1 MTNWPKTQTAQDAR
15 DRMNVARSGS
25 LACSLDMASH
35 GWLDPTVEYLGTLLQ
50 EIRDWERSVRE
61 ELLAQHD
68 IRA

>member
-1 MTNWPKTQTAQDAR
+1 MINWPKTQTAQDAR
-15 DRMNVARSGS
+15 DRMDVARSGS
-25 LACSLDMASH
+25 LAPSLDMASY
-35 GWLDPTVEYLGTLLQ
+35 GWLNPTVEYLGTLLN